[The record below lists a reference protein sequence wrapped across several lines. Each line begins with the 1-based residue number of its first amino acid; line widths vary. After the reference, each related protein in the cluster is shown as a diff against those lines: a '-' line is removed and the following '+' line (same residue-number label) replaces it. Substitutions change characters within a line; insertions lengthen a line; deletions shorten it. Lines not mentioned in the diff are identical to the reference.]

1 MEHRRMPKITLS
13 RQELI
18 DIQKFIDTFPN
29 AQRIALECDTSS
41 GIGTILTASVDVPI
55 NTYNTTVTVSITD
68 ESDW

>member
-1 MEHRRMPKITLS
+1 MNKIILS

-18 DIQKFIDTFPN
+18 DIQKFVDTFPN
-29 AQRIALECDTSS
+29 APRVTIECDDSS

-55 NTYNTTVTVSITD
+55 SNYDTTVTVSITD

>member
-1 MEHRRMPKITLS
+1 MNKIILS

-18 DIQKFIDTFPN
+18 DVQKFIDTFPN
-29 AQRIALECDTSS
+29 APRVTIECDDTS

-55 NTYNTTVTVSITD
+55 SNYDTTVTVSITD

>member
-1 MEHRRMPKITLS
+1 MPKIILS

-18 DIQKFIDTFPN
+18 DIQKFIEAFPD
-29 AQRIALECDTSS
+29 APRVTIECDDTS

-55 NTYNTTVTVSITD
+55 SNYDTTVTVSITD

>member
-1 MEHRRMPKITLS
+1 MNKIILS

-18 DIQKFIDTFPN
+18 DIQKFLDTFPN
-29 AQRIALECDTSS
+29 APRVTIECDDSS

-55 NTYNTTVTVSITD
+55 SNYDATVTVSITD

>member
-1 MEHRRMPKITLS
+1 MEHRRMPKIILS

-29 AQRIALECDTSS
+29 APRVTIECDSTS
-41 GIGTILTASVDVPI
+41 GIGSILTASVDVPI
-55 NTYNTTVTVSITD
+55 STYNTTVTVSITD

>member
-1 MEHRRMPKITLS
+1 MNKIILS

-18 DIQKFIDTFPN
+18 DIQKFLDTFPN
-29 AQRIALECDTSS
+29 APRVTIECDDSS

-55 NTYNTTVTVSITD
+55 SNYDTTVTVSITD

>member
-1 MEHRRMPKITLS
+1 MNKIILS

-29 AQRIALECDTSS
+29 APRVTIECDDTS

-55 NTYNTTVTVSITD
+55 SNYDTTVTVSITD

>member
-1 MEHRRMPKITLS
+1 MSKIILS

-18 DIQKFIDTFPN
+18 DIQKFIEAFPDTP
-29 AQRIALECDTSS
+29 RVTIECDSTS

-55 NTYNTTVTVSITD
+55 STYNTTVTVSITD

>member
-1 MEHRRMPKITLS
+1 MNKIILS

-18 DIQKFIDTFPN
+18 DIQKFLEAFPETP
-29 AQRIALECDTSS
+29 RVTIECDDSS

-55 NTYNTTVTVSITD
+55 NNYATTVTVSITD

>member
-1 MEHRRMPKITLS
+1 MPKIILS

-29 AQRIALECDTSS
+29 APRVTIECDSSS

-55 NTYNTTVTVSITD
+55 NNYATTVTVSITD

>member
-1 MEHRRMPKITLS
+1 MNKIILS

-18 DIQKFIDTFPN
+18 DIQKFIDAFPDTP
-29 AQRIALECDTSS
+29 RVTIECDDTS

-55 NTYNTTVTVSITD
+55 NNYATTVTVSITD

>member
-1 MEHRRMPKITLS
+1 MNKIILS

-18 DIQKFIDTFPN
+18 DIQKFIDTFPD
-29 AQRIALECDTSS
+29 APRVTIECDDTS

-55 NTYNTTVTVSITD
+55 SNYDTTVTVSITD

>member
-1 MEHRRMPKITLS
+1 MNKIILS

-29 AQRIALECDTSS
+29 APRVAIECDDTS

-55 NTYNTTVTVSITD
+55 STYNTTVTVSITD

>member
-1 MEHRRMPKITLS
+1 MNKIILS

-29 AQRIALECDTSS
+29 APRVTIECDDTS

-55 NTYNTTVTVSITD
+55 STYNTTVTVSITD